1 MEKERTIK
9 LVPIM
14 WEQLPKIGLNLVGRH
29 RHKGREE
36 KSTMNSNAEHAPVE
50 NPSQEPEREPCK
62 EQRAPLGVFLRTAQ
76 DNEIKHRFLEE
87 LNDIL
92 KKDPVAD
99 KYCLLSM
106 FEPDDSISTYELD
119 RIYNALI
126 GMNPK
131 KDKHVLLML
140 LSRGGSI
147 EPAYQISKLCKSFS
161 AGKFLATVPRQAK
174 SAATL
179 IALGAD
185 EIHIGP
191 LGQLGPIDPQVGGLP
206 ALGVAQA
213 LNTIATLSEK
223 HPGSADMF
231 ARYLRL
237 ALTVEQIG
245 YCDRISESAVQYAER
260 LLSAKQFSQERVS
273 RIARELVHEYKD
285 HGFVIDLAEAQLH
298 LGDEWVKTG
307 TEELALSE
315 KVYELFDI
323 YNLFLNVYTTK
334 RLLVVG
340 RLDRDVQVF
349 KDQRN

>member
-1 MEKERTIK
+1 
-9 LVPIM
+9 
-14 WEQLPKIGLNLVGRH
+14 
-29 RHKGREE
+29 
-36 KSTMNSNAEHAPVE
+36 
-50 NPSQEPEREPCK
+50 
-62 EQRAPLGVFLRTAQ
+62 
-76 DNEIKHRFLEE
+76 
-87 LNDIL
+87 
-92 KKDPVAD
+92 
-99 KYCLLSM
+99 
-106 FEPDDSISTYELD
+106 
-119 RIYNALI
+119 
-126 GMNPK
+126 
-131 KDKHVLLML
+131 
-140 LSRGGSI
+140 
-147 EPAYQISKLCKSFS
+147 
-161 AGKFLATVPRQAK
+161 
-174 SAATL
+174 
-179 IALGAD
+179 
-185 EIHIGP
+185 
-191 LGQLGPIDPQVGGLP
+191 
-206 ALGVAQA
+206 
-213 LNTIATLSEK
+213 
-223 HPGSADMF
+223 MF